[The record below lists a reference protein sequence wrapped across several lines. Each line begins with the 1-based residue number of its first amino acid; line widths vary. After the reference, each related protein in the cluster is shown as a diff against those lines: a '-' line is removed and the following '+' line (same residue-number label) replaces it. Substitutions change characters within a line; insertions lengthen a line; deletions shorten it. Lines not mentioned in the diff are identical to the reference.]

1 VTPVREIDQ
10 RIIGE
15 PGPVTTTIQQK
26 FFAIV
31 KGQDEKYYDWLD
43 FV

>member
-1 VTPVREIDQ
+1 MREIDQ